1 MNTASVQ
8 LQPCHRHRVAPR
20 AGVLGARL
28 PWELLDQGLVS
39 VFQSH
44 FVASLNPI
52 SRLTLIVMNT
62 KFQLTKFTWM
72 QYFRKI
78 VKLVAASKL
87 KIATKHVT

>member
-62 KFQLTKFTWM
+62 QFQSLHGCN
-72 QYFRKI
+72 I
-78 VKLVAASKL
+78 LGKLSNWL
-87 KIATKHVT
+87 LRPN